1 MLKWLWLSVTVVVV
15 DQLSK
20 LWIDSNLPLH
30 ARLPL
35 IDGFFDLT
43 LAYNAGAAFSFL
55 ADAGGWQRWFFTILS
70 TVVTLILVV
79 WLKRLPAHEKTNAV
93 ALALIIG
100 GAIGNLI
107 DRIVYG
113 HVIDFLLV
121 YYQQWSWPA
130 FNVADSAIS
139 VGVVLMLLAMFRSSP
154 SQPE

>member
-1 MLKWLWLSVTVVVV
+1 MLKWLWLSVTVVAV

-30 ARLPL
+30 ARLPF

-139 VGVVLMLLAMFRSSP
+139 VGVVLMLLAMFYSSP
-154 SQPE
+154 TQPE